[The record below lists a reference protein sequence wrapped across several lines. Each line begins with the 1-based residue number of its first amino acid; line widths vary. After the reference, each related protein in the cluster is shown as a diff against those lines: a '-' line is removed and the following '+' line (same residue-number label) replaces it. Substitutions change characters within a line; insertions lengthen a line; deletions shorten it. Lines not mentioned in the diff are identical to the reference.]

1 MNYTEKYHLPQWEET
16 DRIMRGDFNQ
26 MCADLEGGIAR
37 AQAAA
42 DTARSEAAEAA
53 VLPYIVGSYT
63 GNGETIQVDI
73 GFSPRFIIITTQ
85 QPAYQDAWMQIL
97 VAAGRRNLTRMIGY
111 FSHGFTVTEHTENP
125 GISKTYPRLNTSGTV
140 YYFIAFR

>member
-16 DRIMRGDFNQ
+16 DRIMRSDFNQ

-37 AQAAA
+37 AQDTA

-73 GFSPRFIIITTQ
+73 GFSPRFIIGGEWPCRITKVSHPSESPGGRMETTMSSTNMG
-85 QPAYQDAWMQIL
+85 PMKFSGPTAWK
-97 VAAGRRNLTRMIGY
+97 TRI
-111 FSHGFTVTEHTENP
+111 P
-125 GISKTYPRLNTSGTV
+125 
-140 YYFIAFR
+140 